1 MANSISTRSSV
12 LVQFNIDTDG
22 PGAPPAAP
30 PPLALLCNRD
40 YLIVDLVI
48 NNTTGG
54 PISGTITNTT
64 AANPP
69 VISTVSTINA
79 LAANTI
85 SRPIAVAAAVA
96 TVNLDTAYYT
106 VVRGSTVKVNMTA
119 SGDFCT
125 GYLTVLP
132 GNRYS
137 AVTLN
142 AAYYANNSA
151 SGNSSASVEI

>member
-22 PGAPPAAP
+22 PGVTAP

-40 YLIVDLVI
+40 YLIVDLAI

-64 AANPP
+64 AAGA
-69 VISTVSTINA
+69 VTTVSTINA
-79 LAANTI
+79 LVANTI
-85 SRPIAVAAAVA
+85 TRPLAVAAGVGG
-96 TVNLDTAYYT
+96 TVNLDTATNT
-106 VVRGSTVKVNMTA
+106 VLRGSTVKVNMTA

-151 SGNSSASVEI
+151 SGNSSASVAI

>member
-22 PGAPPAAP
+22 PGATAP

-40 YLIVDLVI
+40 YLIVDLAI
-48 NNTTGG
+48 NNTTIGA
-54 PISGTITNTT
+54 ISGTITNTT
-64 AANPP
+64 AAGA
-69 VISTVSTINA
+69 VTTVSTLTA

-85 SRPIAVAAAVA
+85 SRPIAFAAAA
-96 TVNLDTAYYT
+96 TTVNLDTATNT
-106 VVRGSTVKVNMTA
+106 VLRGSTVKVNMTA

-151 SGNSSASVEI
+151 SGNSSASVAI

>member
-1 MANSISTRSSV
+1 MANSISTRSAV

-22 PGAPPAAP
+22 AGATAPPA
-30 PPLALLCNRD
+30 LALLCNRD
-40 YLIVDLVI
+40 YYVADLAI
-48 NNTTGG
+48 NNTTAGT
-54 PISGTITNTT
+54 ISGTITNTT
-64 AANPP
+64 AAA
-69 VISTVSTINA
+69 VVTTISTINV
-79 LAANTI
+79 LGANTI
-85 SRPIAVAAAVA
+85 TRPLAVAAAGA
-96 TVNLDTAYYT
+96 GTVNLDTATNT
-106 VVRGSTVKVNMTA
+106 VLRGSTVKVNMTA

-151 SGNSSASVEI
+151 SGNSSASVAI

>member
-1 MANSISTRSSV
+1 MANSISTRSAV

-22 PGAPPAAP
+22 AGATAP

-40 YLIVDLVI
+40 YLIVDLMI
-48 NNTTGG
+48 NNTTVGA
-54 PISGTITNTT
+54 ISGTITNTT

-69 VISTVSTINA
+69 VISTVSTLNA
-79 LAANTI
+79 LVANTI
-85 SRPIAVAAAVA
+85 TRPLAVAAGGGG

-106 VVRGSTVKVNMTA
+106 VLRGSTVKVNMTA
-119 SGDFCT
+119 AGDFCT

-142 AAYYANNSA
+142 TAYYANNSA
-151 SGNSSASVEI
+151 SGNSSATVSI

>member
-1 MANSISTRSSV
+1 MANSISTRSAV

-22 PGAPPAAP
+22 AGATPPPA
-30 PPLALLCNRD
+30 LALLCNRD
-40 YLIVDLVI
+40 YLIVDLMI

-54 PISGTITNTT
+54 AISGTITNTT

-69 VISTVSTINA
+69 VISTVSTLNA
-79 LAANTI
+79 LVANTI
-85 SRPIAVAAAVA
+85 TRPLAVAAGGGG

-106 VVRGSTVKVNMTA
+106 VLRGSTVKVNMTA
-119 SGDFCT
+119 AGDFCT

-142 AAYYANNSA
+142 TAYYANNSA
-151 SGNSSASVEI
+151 SGNSSATVSI

>member
-1 MANSISTRSSV
+1 MANSISTRSAV

-22 PGAPPAAP
+22 AGATAP

-40 YLIVDLVI
+40 YYVADLAI
-48 NNTTGG
+48 NNTTAGV
-54 PISGTITNTT
+54 ISGTITNTT

-69 VISTVSTINA
+69 VVSTISTIDT

-85 SRPIAVAAAVA
+85 TRPLAVAAGGVG
-96 TVNLDTAYYT
+96 TVNLDTAYNT
-106 VVRGSTVKVNMTA
+106 VLRGSTVKVNMTA
-119 SGDFCT
+119 AGDFCT

-151 SGNSSASVEI
+151 SGNSSASVAI